1 MVGAAVI
8 VVGDV
13 VVMLGAD
20 VVVGASV
27 LAVVGAAVVVGE
39 VQVGP
44 LVMVPT
50 FCMKGRKCRP
60 EAAAHKFVDAQP

>member
-20 VVVGASV
+20 VVGASV